1 MELGTHLSSQYKL
14 AIIFS
19 CVLYNTASA
28 QVALIFENTEI
39 VLVIAVCLQRD
50 KGHNRLELS
59 DFFSMALSS
68 KIIFQM
74 DCSAVNEIFY
84 NADYQK
90 WSGLDIYTS

>member
-1 MELGTHLSSQYKL
+1 MELGPQLSSPYKL

-19 CVLYNTASA
+19 CVPYNSASA
-28 QVALIFENTEI
+28 QVALIIENTEI
-39 VLVIAVCLQRD
+39 VLF
-50 KGHNRLELS
+50 HNRLELS

-84 NADYQK
+84 NADYHK
-90 WSGLDIYTS
+90 WRGLDIYTS

>member
-1 MELGTHLSSQYKL
+1 MELGPQLSSPYKL

-19 CVLYNTASA
+19 CVPYNSASA

-39 VLVIAVCLQRD
+39 VLVIAICSQRD

-68 KIIFQM
+68 KIIFQIG
-74 DCSAVNEIFY
+74 CSAVNEIFY
-84 NADYQK
+84 NADYHK
-90 WSGLDIYTS
+90 WRGLDIYTS

>member
-1 MELGTHLSSQYKL
+1 MPYS
-14 AIIFS
+14 
-19 CVLYNTASA
+19 TASA

-39 VLVIAVCLQRD
+39 VLVIAICSQKD

-68 KIIFQM
+68 KITFQM
-74 DCSAVNEIFY
+74 DCSAVNEIVY

-90 WSGLDIYTS
+90 WRGLDIYTS